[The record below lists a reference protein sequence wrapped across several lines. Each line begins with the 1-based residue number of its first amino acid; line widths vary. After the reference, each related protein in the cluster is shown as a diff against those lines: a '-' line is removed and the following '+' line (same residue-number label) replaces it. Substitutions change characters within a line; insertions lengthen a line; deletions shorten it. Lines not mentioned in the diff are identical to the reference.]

1 MLTVQAQRRSWRGLI
16 LAASVAMVS
25 PAASGSEKPVGTVQS
40 FRLDNGLEVVV
51 VADHR
56 VPVVTH
62 MVWYKVGSID
72 DPPGA
77 SGLAH
82 LLEHLMF
89 KSFDAMS
96 DESFA
101 ETISRIGGRDNAVT
115 RHDSTHYYQRVA
127 KRYLGDVMALEAR
140 RMRSLRLTEQQ
151 VLVERDVVREE
162 RRANVESDP
171 VKLLT
176 EQIMGALHRNHSYAR
191 PPIGWAHELQSLTLA
206 QTEKAYRDFYA
217 PNNAILVVAGDVLAE
232 DVRRLAES
240 TYGPIPASAL
250 IGSRSKTIIP
260 ESLAGGRFVMRDERT
275 TALTVLRYYL
285 TPSAA
290 SAQDRE
296 AEALELL
303 AIMLGSGE
311 SSLLHKQIVADRRQ
325 ALSAGARYFSEGRDY
340 GRLVI
345 FANAAEAAGEILENA
360 IDDVVAPDALAA
372 SLTEAALAQAKA
384 IWDAR
389 YIYATD
395 NQMELASRYGEALA
409 AGRTLSEI
417 TSVPHRVAQTSLA
430 DVRNVAAKYII
441 AERSITGVISP
452 KAVNGVR

>member
-1 MLTVQAQRRSWRGLI
+1 
-16 LAASVAMVS
+16 
-25 PAASGSEKPVGTVQS
+25 
-40 FRLDNGLEVVV
+40 
-51 VADHR
+51 
-56 VPVVTH
+56 
-62 MVWYKVGSID
+62 
-72 DPPGA
+72 
-77 SGLAH
+77 
-82 LLEHLMF
+82 
-89 KSFDAMS
+89 
-96 DESFA
+96 
-101 ETISRIGGRDNAVT
+101 
-115 RHDSTHYYQRVA
+115 
-127 KRYLGDVMALEAR
+127 
-140 RMRSLRLTEQQ
+140 
-151 VLVERDVVREE
+151 
-162 RRANVESDP
+162 
-171 VKLLT
+171 
-176 EQIMGALHRNHSYAR
+176 
-191 PPIGWAHELQSLTLA
+191 
-206 QTEKAYRDFYA
+206 
-217 PNNAILVVAGDVLAE
+217 
-232 DVRRLAES
+232 
-240 TYGPIPASAL
+240 
-250 IGSRSKTIIP
+250 
-260 ESLAGGRFVMRDERT
+260 MRDERT

-290 SAQDRE
+290 SAQDGE